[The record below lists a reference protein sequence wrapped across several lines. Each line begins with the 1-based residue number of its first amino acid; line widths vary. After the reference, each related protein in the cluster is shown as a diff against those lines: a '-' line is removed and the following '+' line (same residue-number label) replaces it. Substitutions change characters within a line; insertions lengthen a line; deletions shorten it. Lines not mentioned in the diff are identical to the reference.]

1 MKKYKLQH
9 QMPDF
14 QSVDEISLKKS
25 IESMIKII
33 EIKIN
38 TTRSFIDINIISTI
52 MFTLG
57 GTCIIRDS
65 FNTAGKT
72 SNSSIIPI
80 SIASAIFLIGG
91 SVLLLKKSINNLS
104 DLNELKGKLTQL
116 SKDVNEYSSDDDEF
130 NINDNSDEI
139 LDIEKTLTNIPKT
152 RKLTKKK

>member
-38 TTRSFIDINIISTI
+38 TTRSFIDINILNTI
-52 MFTLG
+52 MFTLV

-65 FNTAGKT
+65 FNTVGKT
-72 SNSSIIPI
+72 SNSSSIPI
-80 SIASAIFLIGG
+80 SIASTAFLIGG
-91 SVLLLKKSINNLS
+91 SIFLLKKSIDNLS

-130 NINDNSDEI
+130 NIKDYSDEI
-139 LDIEKTLTNIPKT
+139 LDIEETLTNIPKT

>member
-1 MKKYKLQH
+1 
-9 QMPDF
+9 MPDF

-65 FNTAGKT
+65 FNTAEKT

-80 SIASAIFLIGG
+80 SIASTIFLIGG

-104 DLNELKGKLTQL
+104 GLNELKGKLTQL
-116 SKDVNEYSSDDDEF
+116 SKDINEYSSDEF
-130 NINDNSDEI
+130 NINDYSDEI
-139 LDIEKTLTNIPKT
+139 LDIEETLTNTPKT

>member
-38 TTRSFIDINIISTI
+38 TTRSFIDINILNTI
-52 MFTLG
+52 MFTLV

-65 FNTAGKT
+65 FNTVGKT
-72 SNSSIIPI
+72 SNSSRIPI
-80 SIASAIFLIGG
+80 SIASTAFLIGG
-91 SVLLLKKSINNLS
+91 SIFLLKKSIDNLS

-130 NINDNSDEI
+130 NIID
-139 LDIEKTLTNIPKT
+139 
-152 RKLTKKK
+152 